1 MKKTLILLF
10 LISFSFF
17 NISLAKEAETKKG
30 EDVTLPN
37 IFIWH
42 IPDETPSNNSLSDN
56 TQNKTKEEKEEEEI
70 SLKITPQEIPLKGYA
85 EYEDNADTIYLKDEH
100 NNFVLNLRVPQKFN
114 TQALNEQ
121 QKTKTN
127 NMQYY
132 SRFNSEEYRIAPQ
145 SFMAVEKRGCMSYG
159 TLFNSGID
167 NSQLERS
174 TTLFTKYDS
183 KYFSISSAYKKNNLT
198 AYGLITDNFYIAPE
212 LKLNRVFSL
221 TEVLSTDLT
230 RNRRKGEFV
239 LSISPLKD
247 ERMIFELGAG
257 TTYDVDND
265 RSWSQVR
272 FNTKFKL

>member
-1 MKKTLILLF
+1 M
-10 LISFSFF
+10 
-17 NISLAKEAETKKG
+17 
-30 EDVTLPN
+30 
-37 IFIWH
+37 
-42 IPDETPSNNSLSDN
+42 
-56 TQNKTKEEKEEEEI
+56 
-70 SLKITPQEIPLKGYA
+70 PLKGFA

-100 NNFVLNLRVPQKFN
+100 NNFVLNLRVPQRLDSQSLSEK
-114 TQALNEQ
+114 

-145 SFMAVEKRGCMSYG
+145 SLMAVEKKGGLSYG

-167 NSQLERS
+167 TSQLERS
-174 TTLFTKYDS
+174 TTLFTKYDT

-198 AYGLITDNFYIAPE
+198 AYGLTTDNFYIAPE

-239 LSISPLKD
+239 LSVSPLKD

-257 TTYDVDND
+257 TTYDIDND